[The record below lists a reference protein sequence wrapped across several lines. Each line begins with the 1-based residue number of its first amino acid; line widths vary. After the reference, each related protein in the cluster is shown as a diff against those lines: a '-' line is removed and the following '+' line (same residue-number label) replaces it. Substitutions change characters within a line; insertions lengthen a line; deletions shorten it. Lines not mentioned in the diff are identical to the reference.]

1 MFGIN
6 ELVYRKEKS
15 SSRFF
20 TKYKTKY
27 NDLPSLHDIKPRLR
41 ELTIAEKS
49 FIPCFLSQKAVVID
63 VEKDG
68 FIGKKRRYLTQE
80 TAVLETD
87 SYYSR
92 R

>member
-27 NDLPSLHDIKPRLR
+27 NDLSSLHDIKPRLR

-68 FIGKKRRYLTQE
+68 FIGKKRRF
-80 TAVLETD
+80 
-87 SYYSR
+87 
-92 R
+92 